1 MKCGPRQS
9 IADATTSRQTTR
21 QDLRSASGEDP
32 VDCPINDHNWDS
44 RSLPFPRTRSRSVP
58 DVMNDHLVV
67 PDLIHDQI
75 VANRKSQEAALPCRS
90 TDMRG
95 SRNARSRMFN
105 SSNETACG
113 LPICP
118 QRCTQKSHR
127 DRQVRHVHIGAS
139 CTPIAAEHLFDL
151 FFARQIAAHGSTSRT
166 NRATFS

>member
-32 VDCPINDHNWDS
+32 VDCPINDHKWDS

-75 VANRKSQEAALPCRS
+75 FANRKSSKAGLPCRS
-90 TDMRG
+90 PICG
-95 SRNARSRMFN
+95 
-105 SSNETACG
+105 ETAMRAAACSIRVTRRPAASR
-113 LPICP
+113 LSAAIYAKISSRSAIAPRSYRSP
-118 QRCTQKSHR
+118 MHSDS
-127 DRQVRHVHIGAS
+127 DRTLVRPLCRSPA
-139 CTPIAAEHLFDL
+139 T
-151 FFARQIAAHGSTSRT
+151 RMRSTSNGCGT
-166 NRATFS
+166 IL